1 MLLAE
6 NIVRLRKQFG
16 LTQEQ
21 LAAQVGVTFQS
32 VSKWETGQ
40 TLPDVVLLPKLAGIF
55 EVSIDALLGYLP
67 SQNKISEYETKYL
80 QQEYYWG
87 TAPSEMCYEVMKLK
101 PPVRPWTVLD
111 IGCGEGKDAVFFA
124 RNGYTVSAFDIA
136 DEGLSKAKQLAAA
149 NNVEINFFK
158 ANLWDY
164 RLQSD
169 FDIIFSSGV
178 FHYIKP
184 ELRNELLGNYRE
196 HTKNEG
202 VCALNVFVQKPFI
215 APPPDGEPSDTI
227 WRSGELCGH
236 FSGWYFHRSEQII
249 FDCGSSG
256 IPHRHCMDVLIAQ
269 KLVK

>member
-67 SQNKISEYETKYL
+67 SQNKISEYETRYL

-136 DEGLSKAKQLAAA
+136 DEGLSKAKTTGRSQ
-149 NNVEINFFK
+149 
-158 ANLWDY
+158 
-164 RLQSD
+164 QC
-169 FDIIFSSGV
+169 
-178 FHYIKP
+178 
-184 ELRNELLGNYRE
+184 GN
-196 HTKNEG
+196 
-202 VCALNVFVQKPFI
+202 
-215 APPPDGEPSDTI
+215 
-227 WRSGELCGH
+227 
-236 FSGWYFHRSEQII
+236 
-249 FDCGSSG
+249 
-256 IPHRHCMDVLIAQ
+256 
-269 KLVK
+269 KLF

>member
-6 NIVRLRKQFG
+6 NLLRLRKQSR

-21 LAAQVGVTFQS
+21 LAAQVGVTFQA

-40 TLPDVVLLPKLAGIF
+40 TLPDVALLPVLAGILD
-55 EVSIDALLGYLP
+55 VSIDALLGYLP
-67 SQNKISEYETKYL
+67 AQNKISEYESRYR

-87 TAPSEMCYEVMKLK
+87 TAPSEMCYEVMRLK

-124 RNGYTVSAFDIA
+124 RNGYVVSAFDIA
-136 DEGLSKAKQLAAA
+136 DEGLNKARQLAAA

-184 ELRNELLGNYRE
+184 ELRSELLGNYRE

-215 APPPDGEPSDTI
+215 TQPPDGESSDTV
-227 WRSGELCGH
+227 WCSGELSGY
-236 FSGWYFHRSEQII
+236 FSEWYFHRSEQVI
-249 FDCGSSG
+249 FDCVSGG
-256 IPHRHCMDVLIAQ
+256 IPHQHCMDVLIAR
-269 KLVK
+269 KLA

>member
-1 MLLAE
+1 M
-6 NIVRLRKQFG
+6 
-16 LTQEQ
+16 
-21 LAAQVGVTFQS
+21 
-32 VSKWETGQ
+32 
-40 TLPDVVLLPKLAGIF
+40 
-55 EVSIDALLGYLP
+55 
-67 SQNKISEYETKYL
+67 
-80 QQEYYWG
+80 
-87 TAPSEMCYEVMKLK
+87 
-101 PPVRPWTVLD
+101 
-111 IGCGEGKDAVFFA
+111 
-124 RNGYTVSAFDIA
+124 
-136 DEGLSKAKQLAAA
+136 
-149 NNVEINFFK
+149 EINFFK

-236 FSGWYFHRSEQII
+236 FSDWYFHRSEQII